1 MLALHDAFHSRTL
14 EIADTFIQFPDVPNN
29 NFRLRE
35 SIEVYE
41 AIPYI
46 REDVIKIRSLLYCK
60 QSITLNDRAG
70 NSLTHRDL
78 RIITRRDFFGS
89 STVITFTSL
98 LRRWGVWRIGP
109 GVGFLKRDI
118 VQPGKIIRLPGLNF
132 LGFSLIY
139 GLKFNS

>member
-1 MLALHDAFHSRTL
+1 MLAPHDAFHSRTL

-41 AIPYI
+41 AIRYI
-46 REDVIKIRSLLYCK
+46 REDVIKIRALLYCK

-89 STVITFTSL
+89 STVITFTLL
-98 LRRWGVWRIGP
+98 LRRWEVWQIGP

-132 LGFSLIY
+132 LGFSLIH